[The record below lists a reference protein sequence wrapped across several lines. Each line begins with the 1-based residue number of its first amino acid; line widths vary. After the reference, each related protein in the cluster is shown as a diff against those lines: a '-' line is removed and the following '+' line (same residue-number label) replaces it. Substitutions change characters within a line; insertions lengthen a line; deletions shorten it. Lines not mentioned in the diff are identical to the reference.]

1 MEISFTH
8 PIYLWLLIALPF
20 LFLIH
25 FFSLKYVNRKG
36 MTFANFEALKR
47 VTGGKIISHN
57 IPLLV
62 IRTATL
68 FLLIFSAAGTIIWF
82 KGETSDY
89 NYVLALDA
97 SGSMLADDFSPNR
110 FEAAKQAA
118 VLFVDT
124 MRAKAN
130 IGVVSFSGIA
140 FIEQRLTDNK
150 FKIKQSIQSIRM
162 RSMHGT
168 AIGDALKTA
177 QNMLITDDKPR
188 TIILLTDGREN
199 VASEDELNQ
208 LLQDLRD
215 EQVLVHIIGAAT
227 EKGGIL
233 PGLEMISTL
242 DEDFLITIA
251 NATGGTYFRADNNQG
266 LTDAYTSLAT
276 STEAIVPLK
285 LQFPFLTAVFI
296 LLFLEWS
303 LINTKYRIIFGIK

>member
-8 PIYLWLLIALPF
+8 PIYLWLLFALPF

-25 FFSLKYVNRKG
+25 FFSLKYVNRKAIV
-36 MTFANFEALKR
+36 FANFEALKR
-47 VTGGKIISHN
+47 VTGGRIISYN

-68 FLLIFSAAGTIIWF
+68 FFLVFSAAGTIVWF
-82 KGETSDY
+82 KGQSSDY

-118 VLFVDT
+118 ILFVDT
-124 MRAKAN
+124 LKAKAQ

-140 FIEQRLTDNK
+140 FIEQRLTETK
-150 FKIKQSIQSIRM
+150 FDVKQSIENLRM

-177 QNMLITDDKPR
+177 ENLLLTDEKPR

-199 VASEDELNQ
+199 VASEDEIQ
-208 LLQDLRD
+208 KLLQSLKNQ
-215 EQVLVHIIGAAT
+215 QVVVHVIGVGT

-233 PGLEMISTL
+233 PGLEAVSTI
-242 DEDFLITIA
+242 DETFLKTIA
-251 NATGGTYFRADNNQG
+251 NATSGTYFRADNNNA
-266 LTDAYTSLAT
+266 LTQAYSILAT
-276 STEAIVPLK
+276 STEALIPLK
-285 LQFPFLTAVFI
+285 LQFPFLTVVFA
-296 LLFLEWS
+296 LLFIEWA
-303 LINTKYRIIFGIK
+303 LINTKYRSIP